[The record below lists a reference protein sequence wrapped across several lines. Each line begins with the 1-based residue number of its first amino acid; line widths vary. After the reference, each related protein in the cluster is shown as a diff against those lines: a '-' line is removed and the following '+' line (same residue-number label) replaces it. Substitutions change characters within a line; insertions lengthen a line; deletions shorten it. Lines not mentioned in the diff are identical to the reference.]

1 MQTQAIAKAKHG
13 KSAAKPGVKPAA
25 KTQIAFLFDEGG
37 PTEKEV
43 LGGKGAGLV
52 ELVQMDVPVPAGFTL
67 TTAVARAYA
76 QHGVVPKRLD
86 FHLRTKLNQLERKTG
101 KRFGDSQ
108 RPLLVS
114 VRSGA
119 AVSMPGMMDTVLNL
133 GMTPQVAEALAA
145 GDARFAWDSYQRFLS
160 MFGEVVLG
168 IDREEFEDFREV
180 EAQRLG
186 VKAEDLPA
194 ESLEKLAGI
203 YRQFIAQRTGKP
215 MADDV
220 WEQLNMAVEAV
231 LRSWNSERAVEFRRI
246 HRIDNGLG
254 TAVNV
259 QAMAFGNRDEQSCSG
274 VVFSCDVTTGDAG
287 MWGEFLVQS
296 QGEDVV
302 AGIRTPSP
310 ISEMKAWNEN
320 LFHQLVDLLQ
330 RLEQKRGVPVE
341 VEFTVE
347 SGKLYALQVRNAK
360 LTAAAAATIAVRAVW
375 SKRSNKSE
383 ALGLVTGEQVD
394 ALRLEG
400 FEEQALAEAV
410 QSRLLA
416 RGLAA
421 SHGAAVGKVVL
432 SSAEAVQAAA
442 AGEKVV
448 LLSADTTPNDLPGMQ
463 AAVAIVTGTGGATCH
478 AAVVARGLGKPAVV
492 GCGMSDEQRRA
503 LAGRIVAVDGAGGV
517 MVEGSVPL
525 AAGNNT
531 KEVNIFLKW
540 VAEEE
545 AKRWPAPRLQ
555 FDYFEQSERVE
566 RLIADFY
573 ISDAMATAARGT
585 PLEDEALAL
594 RTQVHIAVAER
605 LAVYLIVAIGGE
617 MRHIGAWNPHCETE
631 VNELFSKFKVERTG
645 SAEHRSLAQQRTI
658 AYLRT
663 VSLAEQARFA
673 ELCDKAFR
681 FGNWSGSV
689 GGVPWANIAR
699 AAHGFLTGRLSHSL
713 FADHTFDLQHNNG
726 TVFGKHAMINT
737 DWRHGVLR
745 LLEQKKHAENLPD
758 LYKRISDLIAGR
770 YSEELLSPR
779 VAKLYKRLAPQ
790 VLVDRKTATSAAKE
804 QLNTDKYKF
813 LMPGNEEVSLS
824 KYNAKAAAELKK
836 KLEALKVPKVPGK
849 SASVKVSID
858 GPAQLGKSQFSK
870 PEINK
875 WHKDPGQ
882 SQVGHIW
889 PHLYV
894 GHPKTEFVVLDQ
906 SGSMGSPGPE
916 LVADLHGFNSSHLD
930 KMMSMPQV
938 PNKLE
943 PSSSEPFFKSES
955 PLEKQFNAYFDGQHL
970 VYGDHQ
976 GEHHGK

>member
-1 MQTQAIAKAKHG
+1 MQTQAIAKAKQG
-13 KSAAKPGVKPAA
+13 KISAKPGVKPAA
-25 KTQIAFLFDEGG
+25 MKQIAFLFDEGG

-101 KRFGDSQ
+101 KRFGDSM

-133 GMTPQVAEALAA
+133 GMTPEIAAALAA
-145 GDARFAWDSYQRFLS
+145 DDARFAWDSYQRFLS

-168 IDREEFEDFREV
+168 IEREEFDAFRNA

-194 ESLEKLAGI
+194 KALEKLAGI

-215 MADDV
+215 MADDI
-220 WEQLNMAVEAV
+220 WEQLSMAVEAV

-259 QAMAFGNRDEQSCSG
+259 QAMAFGNRDQRSCSG

-320 LFHQLVDLLQ
+320 LFNQLVDLLQ

-375 SKRSNKSE
+375 SKRRSKSE
-383 ALGLVTGEQVD
+383 ALGLVNGEQVD

-400 FEEQALAEAV
+400 FEKQALAEAV

-492 GCGMSDEQRRA
+492 GCGMSDGQRRA
-503 LAGRIVAVDGAGGV
+503 LAGQIVAVDGAGGV

-531 KEVNIFLKW
+531 KEVNIFLRW

-545 AKRWPAPRLQ
+545 ARRWPAPRLQ

-585 PLEDEALAL
+585 PLEGEALAL

-617 MRHIGAWNPHCETE
+617 MRHIKEYNPHCEME
-631 VNELFSKFKVERTG
+631 VKELLSKFKVERTG
-645 SAEHRSLAQQRTI
+645 SSEHRSMAQQRTI

-663 VSLAEQARFA
+663 VSLTEQARFA
-673 ELCDKAFR
+673 ELCDKVFR
-681 FGNWSGSV
+681 FGSWSGSV

-726 TVFGKHAMINT
+726 SVFGKHVMIST
-737 DWRHGVLR
+737 DWRHGILR

-758 LYKRISDLIAGR
+758 LYKRISDTIAGR

-779 VAKLYKRLAPQ
+779 VAQLYKRLAPQ
-790 VLVDRKTATSAAKE
+790 VLVDRETGTSAVTDASTSAAKE
-804 QLNTDKYKF
+804 QLNTDNKF
-813 LMPGNEEVSLS
+813 FMPGNEEASLS
-824 KYNAKAAAELKK
+824 EYTAGAAAELKK
-836 KLEALKVPKVPGK
+836 KLGALGLKEIKEIKEIKPLILPDVPKV
-849 SASVKVSID
+849 
-858 GPAQLGKSQFSK
+858 
-870 PEINK
+870 

-882 SQVGHIW
+882 SHMGHIW
-889 PHLYV
+889 PNHCV
-894 GHPKTEFVVLDQ
+894 GDVNTEFVVLDG
-906 SGSMGSPGPE
+906 SGSMGSLDQE
-916 LVADLHGFNSSHLD
+916 MLADLHGFNSSSQAFFG
-930 KMMSMPQV
+930 KTVSKPQV
-938 PNKLE
+938 PIKLE
-943 PSSSEPFFKSES
+943 PSLSELFFKSES